1 MSELQKKLKKE
12 LTKSIIQFLKK
23 ENELLNSL
31 MYTSHLESFET
42 YLEEHNLMDDVFL
55 FMNRSKVDYEKSR
68 RKLLKVNTS
77 MRKVNAGMVYKL
89 YYKNFEELI
98 SNFIKSIYLVYP
110 KFIDKENV
118 FNQLEIDIL
127 QKSTTDEKIR
137 KIIKDKRVNELVQE
151 NNIIAIILKFKIIFG
166 VDLPLSED
174 EIKLILF
181 FSMNRNLLIHNN
193 GIINSL
199 FLTEVKR
206 FNLISNYELD
216 ENISSSLEK
225 LTDKI
230 QASIPK
236 IASKIYEFLVSNVP
250 QIELFSETQLE
261 MYAQK

>member
-1 MSELQKKLKKE
+1 MSELQKTLKKE
-12 LTKSIIQFLKK
+12 LTKSVIQFLKK

-31 MYTSHLESFET
+31 IYTSHLESFES
-42 YLEEHNLMDDVFL
+42 YLEQHNLMDDVFL

-68 RKLLKVNTS
+68 RKLLKVDTS

-89 YYKNFEELI
+89 YYKNFEELL
-98 SNFIKSIYLVYP
+98 SNFINSIYLVYP
-110 KFIDKENV
+110 KFLEKEDV
-118 FNQLEIDIL
+118 YTKLEIDLL
-127 QKSTTDEKIR
+127 QKTSTVKNIQ
-137 KIIKDKRVNELVQE
+137 KIIKDKKVNELVQE
-151 NNIIAIILKFKIIFG
+151 NNIISIIMKFKIIFG

-199 FLTEVKR
+199 FLIEVKR
-206 FNLISNYELD
+206 FNLISEYELD
-216 ENISSSLEK
+216 ENISSTLEK

-230 QASIPK
+230 KGTIPK
-236 IASKIYEFLVSNVP
+236 IASKVYEFLVSNVP

-261 MYAQK
+261 VYVQK